1 MLSTVYSLYN
11 SVKLDF
17 FHFLFWPVLQNDRRN
32 ETNHVLPVLHKSWV
46 PAVSILERHLPFLEV
61 TFLQRV
67 SFFFFFLFFGFFRTF
82 LFGERES
89 SLPPNIKDEMRWAVP
104 QMRDVFICSLSFC
117 DYLRFHVLIHSFIHL
132 LVHAHAAVIPS
143 TSVHLYHIA

>member
-17 FHFLFWPVLQNDRRN
+17 SLSFLTSSAKWSKKRNKSCVTRPAQIMSACGFHIGTAPFFFV
-32 ETNHVLPVLHKSWV
+32 THV
-46 PAVSILERHLPFLEV
+46 PAGRF
-61 TFLQRV
+61 FF
-67 SFFFFFLFFGFFRTF
+67 FFFFFLFFGFFRTF

-117 DYLRFHVLIHSFIHL
+117 DYLRFHVLTHSFIYSFTHTQQL
-132 LVHAHAAVIPS
+132 FPRRAFTCI
-143 TSVHLYHIA
+143 I

>member
-17 FHFLFWPVLQNDRRN
+17 FTFFSDQFCKMIEETKQIMCYPSCTNHECLRFPYWNGTFLFW
-32 ETNHVLPVLHKSWV
+32 KSRSCS
-46 PAVSILERHLPFLEV
+46 AFL
-61 TFLQRV
+61 F
-67 SFFFFFLFFGFFRTF
+67 FFFFFLFFGFFRTF

-117 DYLRFHVLIHSFIHL
+117 DYLRFHVLTHSFIYSFTHTQQL
-132 LVHAHAAVIPS
+132 FPRRAFTCI
-143 TSVHLYHIA
+143 I